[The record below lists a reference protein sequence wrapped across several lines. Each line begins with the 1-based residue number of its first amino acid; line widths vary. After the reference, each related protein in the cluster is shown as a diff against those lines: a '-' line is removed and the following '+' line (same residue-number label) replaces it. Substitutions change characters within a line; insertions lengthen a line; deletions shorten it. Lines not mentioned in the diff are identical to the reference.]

1 MTETVQLASIR
12 CNIILTG
19 KITTDQMYGAMY
31 KAAALSGFTANVPG
45 IPEKKLYPKT
55 KKIQNIP
62 KLHHARYDFSE
73 AKTKFHV

>member
-1 MTETVQLASIR
+1 MTETVQLVSIG

-19 KITTDQMYGAMY
+19 EITTDQMYGAMC
-31 KAAALSGFTANVPG
+31 KAAALSEFTANVPG

-55 KKIQNIP
+55 KKIQKIP
-62 KLHHARYDFSE
+62 KLHHVRYDFSE

>member
-1 MTETVQLASIR
+1 
-12 CNIILTG
+12 
-19 KITTDQMYGAMY
+19 MYGAMY